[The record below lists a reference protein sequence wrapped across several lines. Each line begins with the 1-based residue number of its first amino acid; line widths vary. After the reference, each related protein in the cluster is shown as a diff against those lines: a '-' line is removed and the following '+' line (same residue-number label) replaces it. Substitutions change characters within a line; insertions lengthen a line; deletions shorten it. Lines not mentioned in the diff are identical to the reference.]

1 MLNDII
7 NENNNLSV
15 VLTDSQLRQL
25 ASMLASELRGEDDEK
40 RRKERERLVTNE
52 KACEMLGKDRG
63 TLWRWAKEGYLPAI
77 KVGRSVRFRLG
88 DIQDILEGKR

>member
-15 VLTDSQLRQL
+15 VLNDSQLRQL
-25 ASMLASELRGEDDEK
+25 ASMLALELRGEYDEK